1 MNNLLENLNTP
12 GEVWTAFAIMSS
24 LSGVAVAFL
33 GWLIWKV
40 VDYFRTWV
48 VWWDEDSGRVEIERR
63 KVKQDTLTRGK
74 GKEGRMYFLNARA
87 RKTANKGSAYFI
99 DVHTGMN
106 LTGLSRI
113 QTREILRAAGIELA
127 GAAGLT
133 PPVNG
138 HATPENLTKYE
149 RFVRAVQLKLEACDP
164 SFVFNKA
171 KTNSFA
177 KFFRSRE
184 GEEDWR
190 TKIAPYALGGLAMA
204 VVGLIWLANAYQ
216 KTQGA

>member
-1 MNNLLENLNTP
+1 MELTSASQ
-12 GEVWTAFAIMSS
+12 VWTLFIGMAVLTGVILTAII
-24 LSGVAVAFL
+24 L
-33 GWLIWKV
+33 GTWAI
-40 VDYFRTWV
+40 VDYFRTWI
-48 VWWDEDSGRVEIERR
+48 VWFDEDAGRLHIERR
-63 KVKQDTLTRGK
+63 KVKEDTITRGK
-74 GKEGRMYFLNARA
+74 GKDGRMYFLNARA
-87 RKTANKGSAYFI
+87 RKTANRGSAYII

-106 LTGLSRI
+106 LAGLSRL
-113 QTREILRAAGIELA
+113 QTREILRAAGLELA
-127 GAAGLT
+127 EAAGLK

-138 HATPENLTKYE
+138 SATPENVNKYE

-164 SFVFNKA
+164 GFVFNKA

-204 VVGLIWLANAYQ
+204 VVGLIWLANAYTKAQ
-216 KTQGA
+216 AGG